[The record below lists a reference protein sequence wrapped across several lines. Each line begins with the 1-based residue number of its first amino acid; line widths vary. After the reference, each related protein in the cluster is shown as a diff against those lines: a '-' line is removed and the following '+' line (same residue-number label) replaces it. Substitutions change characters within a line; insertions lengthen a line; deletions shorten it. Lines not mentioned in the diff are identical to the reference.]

1 MWGLYRCGNCNFRYF
16 WKQKLVDGSSFYQAC
31 TSLTKSNNFPYKL
44 KMPPVLPPKPLGIF
58 LGCRTAQ
65 TMVDVFVDPC
75 CPFSKKIFIK
85 LLEVHE
91 WAESTAPSKL
101 CVRVFLY
108 PQPWHPQSTMLV
120 EAAVAV
126 QRTDETQVIPFLVKL
141 FETVTDFYDASTY
154 SKSRQ
159 EIYQELSE
167 IAKDFIPQELFL
179 EQLQFQVIE
188 GQKNSGNLCTQDIK
202 WLVKYGRACG
212 VHVTP
217 TCFLNNIEAGHI
229 SSGWELSEWQGLLA
243 PHLA

>member
-1 MWGLYRCGNCNFRYF
+1 
-16 WKQKLVDGSSFYQAC
+16 
-31 TSLTKSNNFPYKL
+31 
-44 KMPPVLPPKPLGIF
+44 MPAAIPPKPLGIYI
-58 LGCRTAQ
+58 GSRHANTI
-65 TMVDVFVDPC
+65 VDVFCDPC
-75 CPFSKKIFIK
+75 CPFSKKIFLK
-85 LLEVHE
+85 LLEVHR
-91 WAESTAPSKL
+91 WAESHHPGKF

-126 QRTDETQVIPFLVKL
+126 QRIDEKQVVPFLVHL
-141 FETVTDFYDASTY
+141 FDVVTNFYDASTY
-154 SKSRQ
+154 SKSRI

-167 IAKDFIPQELFL
+167 IAKEFVSAEDFIRQL
-179 EQLQFQVIE
+179 EFQVVE

-229 SSGWELSEWQGLLA
+229 SSGWELSEWQGLLE
-243 PHLA
+243 PLFNLTG